1 MATKRMLIDAAHPEE
16 IRVAVMDGNT
26 LEELDVESAARRQ
39 LKGNI
44 YLAKVTRVEPSLQA
58 AFVDYGGNR
67 HGFLAFSEIHPD
79 YYQIPIADREELIAE
94 ETAAAASENDDAD
107 DEVDDENGDEQ
118 EGNGK
123 SVETVGGDDI
133 DEVSTRRN
141 FYPAKRYKIQEV
153 IKRRQILLIQVVKE
167 ERGNKGAALTTYMSL
182 AGRYCVLMPNTGK
195 GGGISRKIA
204 SGSDRKRLK
213 SIISEF
219 DIPEGMAVI
228 VRTAGADRSKAE
240 VKRDY
245 EYLIKLWSGVRDLT
259 LESTAPALIHEEG
272 SIIKRAVRDHY
283 SRDVE
288 EVIVEGDE
296 GYRQA
301 KDLMKMLVPSHAKKV
316 QPYKDPIVP
325 LFNRY
330 HIETQL
336 ETMNSPQ
343 VQLKSGGYIVI
354 DITEALIAV
363 DVNSGRA
370 TRGRNIEETA
380 LKTNIEA
387 ASEVARQLRLRDL
400 AGLVVID
407 FIDMEVHRNQT
418 AVERRLKEAM
428 RKDRARIQIGRI
440 SPFGLLELSRQRLRP
455 SITETM
461 TEVCPH
467 CGGTGNRR
475 SIEST
480 TLHVLRGIEEE
491 GARQRAKEME
501 VFVHSQ
507 VALYILNHKRE
518 AIAEIEQKFELK
530 IIILEDDNLIPPDF
544 SINKT
549 VTNKQ
554 TQNESRNDNRSNN
567 NQSNRGPAAE
577 NDESSDDQP
586 KKKRRRRSRR
596 RNRDDEGAQQE
607 NGETQ
612 VVAADQKEDTN
623 ADAAPANPETEG
635 DETEKPARRRRGR
648 RGGRRRNRPSGEN
661 AGTSNENA
669 EASAENAGASTE
681 TIVEAQSDVAA
692 TPAEVPESETNE
704 KTPVEA
710 KTDNDAQTSDKPK
723 RRRVRRKKASAPK
736 ADETADNTPK
746 TDAPNKPVAETKS
759 ESAPEPEKVAE
770 PVTEPAVEAAP
781 VVEPKSESTGETGP
795 SYNPNVTVVG
805 EAEAPAPDSSRG
817 GWWNKITGN

>member
-16 IRVAVMDGNT
+16 IRVAVMDGNQ

-79 YYQIPIADREELIAE
+79 YYQIPIADREELLAE
-94 ETAAAASENDDAD
+94 ESAASENDDEAD
-107 DEVDDENGDEQ
+107 DDVEDAEST
-118 EGNGK
+118 EGEGK
-123 SVETVGGDDI
+123 SVEEVGGDDI
-133 DEVSTRRN
+133 DEVETRRK
-141 FYPAKRYKIQEV
+141 FFPAKRYKIQEV
-153 IKRRQILLIQVVKE
+153 IKRRQILLVQVVKE

-213 SIISEF
+213 TIINEF
-219 DIPEGMAVI
+219 DIPQGMAVI

-240 VKRDY
+240 IKRDY
-245 EYLIKLWSGVRDLT
+245 EYLIKLWSGVRDTT
-259 LESTAPALIHEEG
+259 LESTAPALIHEEA

-283 SRDVE
+283 SKDVE
-288 EVIVEGDE
+288 EVIVEGDD

-301 KDLMKMLVPSHAKKV
+301 KDLMKLLVPSHAKKV

-330 HIETQL
+330 HIEAQL
-336 ETMNSPQ
+336 ETMNSSQ
-343 VQLKSGGYIVI
+343 VQLKAGGYIVI

-380 LKTNIEA
+380 LKTNLEA
-387 ASEVARQLRLRDL
+387 ATEVARQLRLRDL

-407 FIDMEVHRNQT
+407 FIDMEVHRNQNS
-418 AVERRLKEAM
+418 VERRLKEAM

-467 CGGTGNRR
+467 CGGSGIRR

-480 TLHVLRGIEEE
+480 ALHVLRGVEEE
-491 GARQRAKEME
+491 GARQRVKEIE

-507 VALYILNHKRE
+507 VALYILNQKRE
-518 AIAEIEQKFELK
+518 AIAEIEQKFEIK
-530 IIILEDDNLIPPDF
+530 VIILEDDNLIPPDY
-544 SINKT
+544 SINRT

-554 TQNESRNDNRSNN
+554 ANADSRTEVKSSGGQNTRSGAPD
-567 NQSNRGPAAE
+567 R
-577 NDESSDDQP
+577 DEESDDQP

-596 RNRDDEGAQQE
+596 RRPNDEDGAQSAQE
-607 NGETQ
+607 GQEASLEKTESKEAVEPIETT
-612 VVAADQKEDTN
+612 DKD
-623 ADAAPANPETEG
+623 G
-635 DETEKPARRRRGR
+635 DESKKPTRRRRGR
-648 RGGRRRNRPSGEN
+648 RGGRRRNRSAESSAETATEETATTQETTETPAEATTDTPSPEATEADDTAN
-661 AGTSNENA
+661 D
-669 EASAENAGASTE
+669 ASAETASKADTDEPAAG
-681 TIVEAQSDVAA
+681 
-692 TPAEVPESETNE
+692 
-704 KTPVEA
+704 
-710 KTDNDAQTSDKPK
+710 KPK
-723 RRRVRRKKASAPK
+723 RRRVRRKKAAAPK
-736 ADETADNTPK
+736 AEEASSNES
-746 TDAPNKPVAETKS
+746 DAKS
-759 ESAPEPEKVAE
+759 EKSDEPVVVEAAPEPTPEPEVAPEPEKTEEVATAQDAQPDAE
-770 PVTEPAVEAAP
+770 
-781 VVEPKSESTGETGP
+781 P

-805 EAEAPAPDSSRG
+805 EADEAADGENRG
-817 GWWNKITGN
+817 GWWNKITGS

>member
-107 DEVDDENGDEQ
+107 DDVDDENGDEQ

-380 LKTNIEA
+380 FKTNVEA

-491 GARQRAKEME
+491 GARQRVKEME

-530 IIILEDDNLIPPDF
+530 IIILEDDSLIPPDF
-544 SINKT
+544 SINKS

-554 TQNESRNDNRSNN
+554 AQNESRNDNRATN

-596 RNRDDEGAQQE
+596 RNRDDEGAPQE

-612 VVAADQKEDTN
+612 VAATDQKEDAKT
-623 ADAAPANPETEG
+623 DAATTNPEAEG
-635 DETEKPARRRRGR
+635 DDTEKPVRRRRGR
-648 RGGRRRNRPSGEN
+648 RGGRRRNRPAGEN
-661 AGTSNENA
+661 EETSNENA
-669 EASAENAGASTE
+669 ETSTENADASTE
-681 TIVEAQSDVAA
+681 TAVEAPSESAA
-692 TPAEVPESETNE
+692 TPAEVTESETDAT
-704 KTPVEA
+704 TPVEA

-723 RRRVRRKKASAPK
+723 RRRVRRKKATAPK
-736 ADETADNTPK
+736 ADEGAGSTPK
-746 TDAPNKPVAETKS
+746 AAAPSEPVAEATS
-759 ESAPEPEKVAE
+759 GPAPEPEKVAE
-770 PVTEPAVEAAP
+770 PVAEPAVEAIP
-781 VVEPKSESTGETGP
+781 VVEPKSESKGEADP
-795 SYNPNVTVVG
+795 SYNPDVTVVG